1 MIIAIDGPAGT
12 GKSTIASMLAE
23 KLNITFLNSGG
34 FYRAFTIAILDAGI
48 DYSDE
53 EKTVEFCKKQKLE
66 YTKESHFILNG
77 TDVTAHLHDDRVAKN
92 VAQVSAIVPLRHLVN
107 DLMRTITKSLDI
119 VCEGR
124 DMTTVVFPNADVKVF
139 LDASAEVRAKRR
151 FDQGVSD
158 MTLEEIK
165 ESIEKRDEI
174 DRNKKEGALKIAPD
188 ALYIDTSTL
197 TIDNVCA
204 IILKQI
210 S

>member
-53 EKTVEFCKKQKLE
+53 EKTVEFCKKQNLE
-66 YTKESHFILNG
+66 YTKESHFILNE

>member
-12 GKSTIASMLAE
+12 GKSTIANMIAD

-34 FYRAFTIAILDAGI
+34 FYRTLTLAVLDAGI

-53 EKTVEFCKKQKLE
+53 EKTLEFCKKQKIE
-66 YTKESHFILNG
+66 YTKEGHFILNG
-77 TDVTAHLHDDRVAKN
+77 EDVTSKLHEDRISNNAS
-92 VAQVSAIVPLRHLVN
+92 QVSSNVGIRHFVN
-107 DLMRTITKSLDI
+107 DLMQEITKSLSI

-124 DMTTVVFPNADVKVF
+124 DMTTVVFPNAEYKVY
-139 LDASAEVRAKRR
+139 LDASVEVRAKRR
-151 FDQGVSD
+151 FEQGVSD
-158 MTLEEIK
+158 MTYEEIRD
-165 ESIEKRDEI
+165 SIAKRDEM
-174 DRNKKEGALKIAPD
+174 DKNKKEGALKIAPD
-188 ALYIDTSTL
+188 ALYIDTSNL

>member
-34 FYRAFTIAILDAGI
+34 FYRTLTIAILDVGL

-53 EKTVEFCKKQKLE
+53 EKTVEFCKKQKIE

-92 VAQVSAIVPLRHLVN
+92 VAQVSAIVPIRHLVN
-107 DLMRTITKSLDI
+107 DLMREITKSLSI

-124 DMTTVVFPNADVKVF
+124 DMTTVVFPNAEYKVY
-139 LDASAEVRAKRR
+139 LDASADVRAQRR
-151 FDQGVSD
+151 FDQGVSS
-158 MTLEEIK
+158 LSFEEIK
-165 ESIEKRDEI
+165 QSIIERDEI
-174 DRNKKEGALKIAPD
+174 DKNKKEGVLKIAPD

-197 TIDNVCA
+197 TIDNVCE